1 MFSDGQLFLPCVQG
15 RDWSPRVSLHL
26 TAAHTAFSC
35 YLTTDRVSLH
45 DVGPPPWVAS
55 GLFVFDAKP
64 VIRAT
69 VFSIDMG
76 QLQSWEIPIWR
87 AGAVLML
94 LEPSLPPVHFI
105 SITSPSL

>member
-45 DVGPPPWVAS
+45 DVGPPLWVAS

-76 QLQSWEIPIWR
+76 QLQSWEIPIWG

-94 LEPSLPPVHFI
+94 LEPSLPPVHSI